1 MNKTSL
7 ICGSLAMDII
17 MQFEGRFGETLLAD
31 QLHKVNVSF
40 LVPTMR
46 TEFGGCSGNIAY
58 NLKML
63 GGTPQIVGVMGQD
76 GGPYLARLQKLGIS
90 TSNILIKESSYN
102 AQCFVTADLD
112 NNQINAFHPGA
123 MSFAH
128 ENNVADA
135 GPARVAII
143 SPDGHLGM
151 IKHAKDLAA
160 LGTPFIFDPGQQMP
174 MFNGAQLIEFIHQAT
189 YVTTNDY
196 EIELLMERTGLTLE
210 EIASRLQALIVT
222 RGEQGSE
229 IYTEGKRIDIPAVQ
243 ADAVLDPTGCG
254 DAYRAGLL
262 FGLTNE
268 LGWETTGRLASL
280 MGAVKIAHKG
290 AQNHVLTAQ
299 EIGDRFEAAFG
310 YRYDAALN

>member
-7 ICGSLAMDII
+7 ICGSLALDII
-17 MQFEGRFGETLLAD
+17 MQYEGRFGDSLLSD
-31 QLHKVNVSF
+31 QLHKINVSF

-63 GGTPQIVGVMGQD
+63 GGEPRIVGVMGQD
-76 GGPYLARLQKLGIS
+76 SGPYLARLQKLGIS
-90 TSNILIKESSYN
+90 TQNILIKGDAYN
-102 AQCFVTADLD
+102 AQCFVTADTE

-128 ENNVADA
+128 ENPVADA

-151 IKHAKDLAA
+151 LKHADDLAA
-160 LGTPFIFDPGQQMP
+160 LDIPFMFDPGQQMP
-174 MFNGAQLIEFIHQAT
+174 MFNGEQLTAFIDKAT
-189 YVTTNDY
+189 YVTCNDY
-196 EIELLMERTGLTLE
+196 EIELLMDRTGLTLDD
-210 EIASRLQALIVT
+210 IAGRLEALIVT
-222 RGEQGSE
+222 RGEKGSE
-229 IYTEGKRIDIPAVQ
+229 IYTGGKRIDIPAVT
-243 ADAVLDPTGCG
+243 AEAVLDPTGCG

-262 FGLTNE
+262 YGITNE
-268 LGWETTGRLASL
+268 LNWETTGRLASL
-280 MGAVKIAHKG
+280 MGALKIAHKG
-290 AQNHVLTAQ
+290 AQNHHATVQ

-310 YRYDAALN
+310 YRY